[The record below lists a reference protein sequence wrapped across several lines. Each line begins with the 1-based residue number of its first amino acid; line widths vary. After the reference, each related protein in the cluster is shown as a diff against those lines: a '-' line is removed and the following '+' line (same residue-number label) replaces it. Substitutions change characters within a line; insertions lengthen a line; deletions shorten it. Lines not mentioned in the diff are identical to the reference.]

1 MSMLR
6 HRDPSIEAEGG
17 PRDTLVSEI
26 SLSASDGHWLEK
38 VQKEMDHLDGRWGV
52 RKKPLLTRCRTT

>member
-6 HRDPSIEAEGG
+6 HRDPSIEAE
-17 PRDTLVSEI
+17 TLVSEI

-52 RKKPLLTRCRTT
+52 RKEPLLTRCRTT